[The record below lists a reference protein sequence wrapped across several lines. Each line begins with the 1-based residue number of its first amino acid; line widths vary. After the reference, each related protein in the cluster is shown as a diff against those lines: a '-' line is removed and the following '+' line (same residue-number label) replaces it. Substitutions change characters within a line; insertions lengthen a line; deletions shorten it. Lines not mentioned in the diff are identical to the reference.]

1 MRNQMRKLI
10 TLLSCV
16 LIAGLLS
23 ACRAETAPQN
33 TYEYEIKDVS
43 EELAEADQLFREEKY
58 SESLDAY
65 LAIMRKEPKST
76 DARSGAVKCEIELE
90 DYVSADRDIDLL
102 IQLDPDNEEAYDCLK
117 QISDITKNYYYVRK
131 ATKLALKNRVESFLK
146 NVPPMPDFSVEGGTY
161 GDVLTVEISCTD
173 PDAEI
178 HYTVVTDRRD
188 TQEMVYR
195 HPVRLNRGETVIT
208 AYALK
213 DGIPSEDAEEKYR
226 IKFDSKP
233 VHFEDPAMERIIR
246 AALKIPYREL
256 TTDDMEKII
265 SLDWYTVQSAED
277 YDRENPELYQLHT
290 LSDLALMP
298 NLETMRIQDQNTSLD
313 FTPCEYCNFLYS
325 IDWGRSKLPNVN
337 AITDHVSGI
346 QYLYISN
353 CTMDE
358 LGDFGNCTLLSQLYL
373 IGTGIKDISA
383 LSECKNLGYLS
394 LQKNDLTDITPI
406 KACEKLYS
414 IDISENP
421 VKDLQVLT
429 ELEVLETVRLSDYQ
443 VGDTLKELP
452 LLTDLTIKGYD
463 FDRAVVGDLSSL
475 KWINI
480 SDRNYTDWRSRPL
493 LKDLSF
499 MEKLTNLEYAYLYN
513 IASPDELVHLLPLV
527 NLQELYIYNA
537 FNEEPE
543 KADGIIKSLHEA
555 IPKCSIRY

>member
-1 MRNQMRKLI
+1 
-10 TLLSCV
+10 
-16 LIAGLLS
+16 
-23 ACRAETAPQN
+23 
-33 TYEYEIKDVS
+33 
-43 EELAEADQLFREEKY
+43 
-58 SESLDAY
+58 
-65 LAIMRKEPKST
+65 
-76 DARSGAVKCEIELE
+76 
-90 DYVSADRDIDLL
+90 
-102 IQLDPDNEEAYDCLK
+102 
-117 QISDITKNYYYVRK
+117 
-131 ATKLALKNRVESFLK
+131 
-146 NVPPMPDFSVEGGTY
+146 
-161 GDVLTVEISCTD
+161 
-173 PDAEI
+173 
-178 HYTVVTDRRD
+178 
-188 TQEMVYR
+188 
-195 HPVRLNRGETVIT
+195 
-208 AYALK
+208 
-213 DGIPSEDAEEKYR
+213 
-226 IKFDSKP
+226 
-233 VHFEDPAMERIIR
+233 MERIIR